1 MLRRYLVEV
10 IRPTLERGT
19 HFIGVL
25 RAVVRSRYASLV
37 STNVIENCL
46 DNMRKHTPLSHTS
59 GSGPAKVMDAPGSDA
74 YALV

>member
-1 MLRRYLVEV
+1 LVDV
-10 IRPTLERGT
+10 IGPALERRA
-19 HFIGVL
+19 HFIGVSG
-25 RAVVRSRYASLV
+25 AIVSACYASLV

-59 GSGPAKVMDAPGSDA
+59 GSGPTKVMDAPGSDA